1 MEQAKVIGKWDYA
14 PELIPKHTYTEA
26 RGRATANWQS
36 KNREYYNA
44 YQRELHA
51 HRMRTDWNY
60 RVMKEKAWKASNE
73 RRKKK
78 LAEDRALLIEF
89 LKNEIIDKKD

>member
-1 MEQAKVIGKWDYA
+1 MEPRKVIGKWDYA

-26 RGRATANWQS
+26 RGRATAKWQA

-51 HRMRTDWNY
+51 HRMRTDWDY
-60 RVMKEKAWKASNE
+60 RVMREKAWKRSNAK
-73 RRKKK
+73 RKIKM
-78 LAEDRALLIEF
+78 AEDKALLKEF
-89 LKNEIIDKKD
+89 LKAELDKKG

>member
-1 MEQAKVIGKWDYA
+1 MEQAKVIGKWDYC

-51 HRMRTDWNY
+51 HRMRVDWDY

-78 LAEDRALLIEF
+78 LAEEREQLKQF
-89 LKNEIIDKKD
+89 LKAEMDNKID